1 VVTGRAPLTGL
12 NDWGAESLPL
22 GPLNRIGS
30 WRMTEASVTPVI
42 RIASDASDHE
52 LEARA
57 LRSLERQTRLQGEAA
72 SGPARRPAGFA
83 EEVVTVPRNE
93 LAQVTEAVEQDL
105 TARPRVPLLFG
116 GLASHDR

>member
-1 VVTGRAPLTGL
+1 MNSRPERYVHSSGRRDSKAR
-12 NDWGAESLPL
+12 LPA
-22 GPLNRIGS
+22 GPRGD
-30 WRMTEASVTPVI
+30 R
-42 RIASDASDHE
+42 
-52 LEARA
+52 
-57 LRSLERQTRLQGEAA
+57 RQTRLQGEAA

-93 LAQVTEAVEQDL
+93 LAQVTEAVQQDL